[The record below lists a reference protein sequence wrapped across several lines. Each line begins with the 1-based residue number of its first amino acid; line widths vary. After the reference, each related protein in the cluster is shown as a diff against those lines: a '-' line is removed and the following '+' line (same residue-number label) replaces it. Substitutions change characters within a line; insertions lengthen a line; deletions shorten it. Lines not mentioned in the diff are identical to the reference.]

1 VNFGIYYEKTNYKE
15 EHYKELLEDYDRETL
30 STVVGFF
37 FAENFNLSYVV
48 TTDKYEQKYKTSNE
62 VFTAYDASSSEI
74 AISYIF

>member
-1 VNFGIYYEKTNYKE
+1 LNENN
-15 EHYKELLEDYDRETL
+15 L
-30 STVVGFF
+30 GFF